1 MSALTELLAGATPAR
16 AVGFEIWSATRRDA
30 DEAPLGGVIVE
41 VLESTSPET
50 GEIRRSYRVIDPFRL
65 RPSLCWHVL
74 AEEEIDRTLPP
85 QVATSDRVAK
95 VIRRLCEE
103 VAMRERYR
111 CRTGRFAPEHIT
123 LVAYAYR
130 LAGVL

>member
-1 MSALTELLAGATPAR
+1 MSALAELLAGATPAR
-16 AVGFEIWSATRRDA
+16 AVGFEIWSSTRRDA

-41 VLESTSPET
+41 ILETASPET
-50 GEIRRSYRVIDPFRL
+50 GEIRRSYKVVDPYRL
-65 RPSLCWHVL
+65 RPGITWHVL
-74 AEEEIDRTLPP
+74 DEDEIDRTLPP
-85 QVATSDRVAK
+85 QVATTDRVAK

-111 CRTGRFAPEHIT
+111 YRTGRFEPGHVT
-123 LVAYAYR
+123 LIAYAYR